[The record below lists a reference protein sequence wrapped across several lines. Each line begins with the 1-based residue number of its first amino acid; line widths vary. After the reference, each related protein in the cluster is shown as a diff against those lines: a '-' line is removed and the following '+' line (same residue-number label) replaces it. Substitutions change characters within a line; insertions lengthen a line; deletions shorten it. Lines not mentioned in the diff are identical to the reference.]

1 VGFIPDEIIEAVR
14 LRSNIVEVVSRYVQL
29 KKTGKNYTGLCPFHR
44 ERTPSF
50 TVTEE
55 KQIFH
60 CFGCGAGGDVFRF
73 IMLKN
78 NLNFHEAVSFL
89 AEQAGIAIPSNASP
103 VQREVD
109 RERESLR
116 RINSL
121 AKDYFRHTL
130 QHHEAAAV
138 ARRYLAGRE
147 ISPEV
152 LELFQVGFAL
162 PGWDNLLGFLS
173 RQGIRPEEAVR
184 AGLVIKKTG
193 GGYYDRFRN
202 RIIFPIWDTAG
213 RVTGFGGRVLDNSQ
227 PKYVN
232 SPETKFFSKGR
243 NLYGLHLAKMAVR
256 EKGCI
261 IVMEGYMDVITAHL
275 HGITNAVA
283 SLGTALTA
291 EQGRLLLNY
300 SKNVVV
306 AYDADAAGVAATI
319 RSLDLLQELGC
330 QVSVLSIPD
339 GKDPDDYLR
348 KYGCQSW
355 ERLMDTA
362 PSLIEYKLRQ
372 ATSTLKVKTVS
383 DKLNIINQVFPNI
396 YGLKSEVEK
405 EEGLKAV
412 ARELNLSWETV
423 AGEYKRYKTNKG
435 KKWTFSDN
443 IVKTKHTIVGNKERM
458 DARSK
463 AETVVL
469 QLVLDNPELGKII
482 LDKMGQ
488 APFKNKTYLKIFER
502 CLEVAKRPL
511 YQPVEIIKDL
521 EDEERSLLSYLLAQE
536 IPGDDP
542 VQIMN
547 IYLESINRCYRQERR
562 KNLLQEISKH
572 ENMENGLPDHDLLRE
587 YMLLQRIED
596 AEIAGDQGKID
607 QLLEEYRQFESNIWK
622 YPREGIDG

>member
-1 VGFIPDEIIEAVR
+1 MVRVGFIPDEIIEAVR
-14 LRSNIVEVVSRYVQL
+14 LRSNIVEVVFPLRST

-275 HGITNAVA
+275 HGVTNAVA
-283 SLGTALTA
+283 SW
-291 EQGRLLLNY
+291 
-300 SKNVVV
+300 
-306 AYDADAAGVAATI
+306 
-319 RSLDLLQELGC
+319 EL
-330 QVSVLSIPD
+330 P
-339 GKDPDDYLR
+339 
-348 KYGCQSW
+348 
-355 ERLMDTA
+355 
-362 PSLIEYKLRQ
+362 
-372 ATSTLKVKTVS
+372 
-383 DKLNIINQVFPNI
+383 
-396 YGLKSEVEK
+396 
-405 EEGLKAV
+405 
-412 ARELNLSWETV
+412 
-423 AGEYKRYKTNKG
+423 
-435 KKWTFSDN
+435 
-443 IVKTKHTIVGNKERM
+443 
-458 DARSK
+458 
-463 AETVVL
+463 
-469 QLVLDNPELGKII
+469 
-482 LDKMGQ
+482 
-488 APFKNKTYLKIFER
+488 
-502 CLEVAKRPL
+502 
-511 YQPVEIIKDL
+511 
-521 EDEERSLLSYLLAQE
+521 
-536 IPGDDP
+536 
-542 VQIMN
+542 
-547 IYLESINRCYRQERR
+547 
-562 KNLLQEISKH
+562 
-572 ENMENGLPDHDLLRE
+572 
-587 YMLLQRIED
+587 
-596 AEIAGDQGKID
+596 
-607 QLLEEYRQFESNIWK
+607 
-622 YPREGIDG
+622 

>member
-1 VGFIPDEIIEAVR
+1 VVQVGFIPDEIIETVR
-14 LRSNIVEVVSRYVQL
+14 LRSDIIEVVSRYVQL

-50 TVTEE
+50 TVTQE

-73 IMLKN
+73 LMLKN
-78 NLNFHEAVSFL
+78 NMSFYEAVGFL
-89 AEQAGIAIPSNASP
+89 AEQAGIAIPSDTSP
-103 VQREVD
+103 VQKEID

-116 RINSL
+116 QINSL
-121 AKDYFRHTL
+121 AKDYFHHTL
-130 QHHEAAAV
+130 KHHEAAAV
-138 ARRYLAGRE
+138 ARRYLAGRG
-147 ISPEV
+147 ITPEV
-152 LELFQVGFAL
+152 LELFQIGFAL
-162 PGWDNLLGFLS
+162 PGWDNLVSFLG
-173 RQGIRPEEAVR
+173 RQGFRPEDAVR
-184 AGLVIKKTG
+184 AGLGIKKAG

-202 RIIFPIWDTAG
+202 RIIFPIWDAAG

-227 PKYVN
+227 PKYIN
-232 SPETKFFSKGR
+232 TPETAFFSKGR
-243 NLYGLHLAKMAVR
+243 NLYGLHLARSAIR

-275 HGITNAVA
+275 QGVTNAVA

-300 SKNVVV
+300 SKNVVI

-319 RSLDLLQELGC
+319 RSLDLLQNLGG
-330 QVSVLSIPD
+330 QVRVLSIPD

-348 KYGCQSW
+348 NYGRNAW
-355 ERLMDTA
+355 ERLLDTA

-372 ATSTLKVKTVS
+372 AILNQGVKTVS
-383 DKLNIINQVFPNI
+383 DKLSILEQVLPNI
-396 YGLKSEVEK
+396 NGLKSEVEK
-405 EEGLKAV
+405 EEGLKAI

-423 AGEYKRYKTNKG
+423 IGEYKRFKTNKG

-443 IVKTKHTIVGNKERM
+443 IVKTKHTIDKMDKM

-463 AETVVL
+463 AETVIL
-469 QLVLDNPELGKII
+469 QLVLNNPEMGKIV

-488 APFKNKTYLKIFER
+488 VPFKNKTYLKIFKR
-502 CLEVAKRPL
+502 CLEGAGRPL
-511 YQPVEIIKDL
+511 YRPVEILKDL
-521 EDEERSLLSYLLAQE
+521 EDEEKSLLSYLLAQE

-562 KNLLQEISKH
+562 KNLLQEISKYK
-572 ENMENGLPDHDLLRE
+572 NTENGLPDHDLLRE

-596 AEIAGDQGKID
+596 AEIAGDQVRID
-607 QLLEEYRQFESNIWK
+607 QLLQEYRQFVSNN
-622 YPREGIDG
+622 

>member
-1 VGFIPDEIIEAVR
+1 MGFIPDEIIETVR
-14 LRSNIVEVVSRYVQL
+14 LRSDIIEVVSRYVQL

-50 TVTEE
+50 TVTQE

-73 IMLKN
+73 LMLKN
-78 NLNFHEAVSFL
+78 NMSFYEAVGFL
-89 AEQAGIAIPSNASP
+89 AEQAGIAIPSDTSP
-103 VQREVD
+103 VQKEID

-116 RINSL
+116 QINSL
-121 AKDYFRHTL
+121 AKDYFHHTL
-130 QHHEAAAV
+130 KHHEAAAV
-138 ARRYLAGRE
+138 ARRYLAGRG
-147 ISPEV
+147 ITPEV
-152 LELFQVGFAL
+152 LELFQIGFAL
-162 PGWDNLLGFLS
+162 PGWDNLVSFLG
-173 RQGIRPEEAVR
+173 RQGFRPEDAVR
-184 AGLVIKKTG
+184 AGLGIKKAG
-193 GGYYDRFRN
+193 GGYYDLFRN
-202 RIIFPIWDTAG
+202 RIIFPIWDAAG

-227 PKYVN
+227 PKYIN
-232 SPETKFFSKGR
+232 TPETAFFSKGR
-243 NLYGLHLAKMAVR
+243 NLYGLHLARSAIR

-275 HGITNAVA
+275 QGVTNAVA

-300 SKNVVV
+300 SKNVVI

-319 RSLDLLQELGC
+319 RSLDLLQNLGG
-330 QVSVLSIPD
+330 QVRVLSIPD

-348 KYGCQSW
+348 NYGRNAW
-355 ERLMDTA
+355 ERLLDTA

-372 ATSTLKVKTVS
+372 AILNQGVKTVS
-383 DKLNIINQVFPNI
+383 DKLSILEQVLPNI
-396 YGLKSEVEK
+396 NGLKSEVEK
-405 EEGLKAV
+405 EEGLKAI

-423 AGEYKRYKTNKG
+423 IGEYKRFKTNKG

-443 IVKTKHTIVGNKERM
+443 IVKTKHTIVDKMDKM

-463 AETVVL
+463 AETVIL
-469 QLVLDNPELGKII
+469 QLVLNNPEMGKIV

-488 APFKNKTYLKIFER
+488 VPFKNKTYLKIFKR
-502 CLEVAKRPL
+502 CLEGAGRPL
-511 YQPVEIIKDL
+511 YRPVEILKDL
-521 EDEERSLLSYLLAQE
+521 EDEEKSLLSYLLAQE

-562 KNLLQEISKH
+562 KNLLQEISKYK
-572 ENMENGLPDHDLLRE
+572 NTENGLPDHDLLRE

-596 AEIAGDQGKID
+596 AEIAGDQVRID
-607 QLLEEYRQFESNIWK
+607 QLLQEYRQFVSNN
-622 YPREGIDG
+622 